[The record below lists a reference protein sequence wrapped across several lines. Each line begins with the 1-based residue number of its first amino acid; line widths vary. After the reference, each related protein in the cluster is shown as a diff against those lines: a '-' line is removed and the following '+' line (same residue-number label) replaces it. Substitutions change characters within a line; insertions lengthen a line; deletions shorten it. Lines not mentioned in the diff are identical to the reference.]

1 MAKDEGIVKYQAR
14 DGQEISLGFETV
26 RAYLVHGDKEKVTPQ
41 ELMFFMGVCK
51 SRGLNPFKKDCY
63 LIKYGS
69 DAAAI
74 VTSIDFFRS
83 RARAQKDCKGWKA
96 GIVIQKKEGLEFRE
110 GALVV
115 DGEKLVGGWFEAKPD
130 GWPEPKKHSV
140 TLKGYIK
147 HTKEGKITRFWS
159 EENQPSQIMK
169 VAESQGLRI
178 VWPDE
183 FQMLYTEEEIL
194 AEPGDPG
201 EVMRIAADK
210 AKTDAIEKFK
220 SSIPAPFIFEH
231 PNLQEFLSKLAQA
244 NRCEIDDVMVEA
256 AEKLEEFWKGYEE
269 YRKENAQPA
278 GAAPSG
284 QESQPSPPANPTQD
298 PGLPPPFENHAA
310 ADTEI
315 QKKDEE
321 KRKKGGQKKPHNGYV
336 VCPKP
341 GRLQDQEVS
350 LKFCK
355 NTCPVSP
362 CQVAGKERQPGENG

>member
-256 AEKLEEFWKGYEE
+256 AEKLEEFWGGYREWL
-269 YRKENAQPA
+269 KENQEKNQ
-278 GAAPSG
+278 APEDG
-284 QESQPSPPANPTQD
+284 PPSQQAEPQTHQQTPN
-298 PGLPPPFENHAA
+298 GGPPPFSNHTQ
-310 ADTEI
+310 ADREI
-315 QKKDEE
+315 EKNDAKKKKGEKPRQEMITCPSGGKFAGKQIATVFCRTTCPKKDCNFA
-321 KRKKGGQKKPHNGYV
+321 GQERT
-336 VCPKP
+336 P
-341 GRLQDQEVS
+341 GQE
-350 LKFCK
+350 
-355 NTCPVSP
+355 
-362 CQVAGKERQPGENG
+362 G